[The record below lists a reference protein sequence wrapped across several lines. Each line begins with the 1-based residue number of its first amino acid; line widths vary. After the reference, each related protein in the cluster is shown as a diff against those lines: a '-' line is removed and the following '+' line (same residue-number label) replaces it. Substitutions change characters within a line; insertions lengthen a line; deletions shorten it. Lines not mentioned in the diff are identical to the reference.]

1 MSLTSSLFTMSSVG
15 IAGAVG
21 LMLWQRLISPLR
33 FAQIVGGLGSGL
45 VIAATATRLL
55 AGGGHG

>member
-1 MSLTSSLFTMSSVG
+1 MSPASSLFTMSSVG

-21 LMLWQRLISPLR
+21 LMLWRRLLSPLR
-33 FAQIVGGLGSGL
+33 FVQIVGGLGSGL
-45 VIAATATRLL
+45 VIAAAATRLL